1 MEGQAGVGQVDKMS
15 MGVQE
20 AEVALVEVEAS
31 IGVAEG
37 VQEMDCFPFPFP
49 FPFPSPCLCL
59 CLVLFHTLAE
69 EVQLPSE
76 HKY

>member
-1 MEGQAGVGQVDKMS
+1 MEGQAGVGQVDKVS

-37 VQEMDCFPFPFP
+37 VQEMDCFPFPC
-49 FPFPSPCLCL
+49 PCLCL
-59 CLVLFHTLAE
+59 ILFHTLAE
-69 EVQLPSE
+69 EVQLPPE
-76 HKY
+76 HG

>member
-1 MEGQAGVGQVDKMS
+1 MEGQAGVGQVDKVS

-37 VQEMDCFPFPFP
+37 VQEMDCFPFPC
-49 FPFPSPCLCL
+49 PCLCL
-59 CLVLFHTLAE
+59 ILFHTLAE
-69 EVQLPSE
+69 GVQLPSE

>member
-1 MEGQAGVGQVDKMS
+1 MEGQAGVGQVDKVS

-37 VQEMDCFPFPFP
+37 VQGMDCFPFPFP
-49 FPFPSPCLCL
+49 FPCLCL
-59 CLVLFHTLAE
+59 CLVLFHALAE

-76 HKY
+76 HEY